1 MRCAE
6 ENTFNLWTALYVTM
20 FSIECG
26 AVPRWLTD
34 VNGSQELLEEVEQD
48 EQACEAA
55 ARSLPGTRG
64 ARRARGRRALPHSN
78 SLQDLVAALAA
89 EPAPRRPHVR
99 HAPAPAPSTVSARA
113 IHGGSLPSGV
123 DTCEYLIT
131 VSTATCRTPTRCR
144 TWWRRWRPSLKK
156 TR

>member
-1 MRCAE
+1 MSSG
-6 ENTFNLWTALYVTM
+6 V
-20 FSIECG
+20 
-26 AVPRWLTD
+26 RWVMVGD
-34 VNGSQELLEEVEQD
+34 GSQELLEEVEQD

-64 ARRARGRRALPHSN
+64 ARRSRGRRALPHSN

-89 EPAPRRPHVR
+89 EPAPRRAHVR

-123 DTCEYLIT
+123 DTCEYRLSPSYSSARFFVAEVNESLTGHLHFAISNSRGY
-131 VSTATCRTPTRCR
+131 VLEKFIS
-144 TWWRRWRPSLKK
+144 RP
-156 TR
+156 